1 MAVGQV
7 YSTPEE
13 GWKQVNCNLSPN
25 LFTYSNMNYGSDSNA
40 ASGGLYYPAP
50 SGMNKLNYQT
60 AHNHAYM
67 FCNFTGTKI
76 RIIGYSTN
84 TSSAPEIASIYID
97 GNYVGK
103 WYVPSDRSVGNIYK
117 FCGYENTNLTNK
129 EHTLFIVVEPESG
142 RWHFDCLHIDENAS
156 VIKVNSL
163 LEFNKNQFRAFT
175 GVDDKETKKIKDG
188 SIITAKYLEINPTV
202 FGVFSD
208 MKISNSPVDNDVRSG
223 EGINLETK
231 PYFDFYTTPEDPDI
245 YELKGTNVVFKTT
258 RDLKETD
265 GVTETIDP
273 SKYQEVIDVDYTNKK
288 LSVVPK
294 NVILKS
300 KTLIPVDNTFSGV
313 KCTFTNSDQSIKYLV
328 SLDNENFFTYDA
340 TGATWVAASIDEIDE
355 KGIRNFYTIPYAD
368 IVTFF
373 GGYDKVGI
381 AMKLY
386 VEDPEDV
393 AFYSKADRKFSGFKF
408 TTGDPALCRVESCV
422 RDVNFYVNDIGGSYN
437 GNEKSLI
444 CDTVLSKGINWTR
457 ANDLNRS
464 YSEYSASDV
473 ITNIGYDMS
482 YSEYDVQVALRLLTT
497 EDYNTYVLDP
507 ANVDKFNPSKDVAT
521 WVDNGAN
528 LTNNADFNA
537 LGDSTLTITHDTA
550 DKNTV
555 YNNIGIRPQLF
566 FNTRSKTY
574 HRFDS
579 ETYLPVVRKVK
590 DLEPG
595 KAIACSYTA
604 TTSGVAAGAEG
615 FAIGKNGKSLLPDY
629 GLATPDG
636 YFYFICVGYALSGAL
651 KCIADRVIQT
661 NISWEALNDKGYCVT
676 SGVSLKFGSAKNC
689 LLRLPNTV
697 SENTSGWENLGEWD
711 ACISYYGQHG
721 INPSSNAVWNAASRY
736 SWTLVT
742 PQGAMANRIVRGY
755 QDETNVADVY
765 AQNSTQAATYG
776 GGTDKV
782 STYVGKDVGFRP
794 VIEIQTYVDESQ
806 ITTYPECY
814 LDIAPSIGACKPGQ
828 AIVCEYRQDTANVA
842 GAANAFNFNP
852 DSAKDPIADP
862 APNTPNGK
870 FYFVCVG
877 YAPSGA
883 KKFVA
888 DRNIQC
894 NVSWED
900 LNDKGYCVT
909 SGVDVSEQT
918 GFEKS
923 LMRLMVSDVTNYN
936 MRLESSE
943 WDAIIM
949 RENIGNTDVSAAGC
963 NYWNMKKSLSW
974 MLNTP
979 HDVNASGNMGTMS
992 QRVVRGKETI
1002 DYGDEANFISESTTR
1017 SASIGF
1023 RPVLEVRIEGKSAY
1037 HNCMINTTR
1046 VSEKNSENLFIG
1058 IDGSYEFFDEAQ
1070 TVANASMTMFIN
1082 NDIENLDFNPEMSDE
1097 DHTYHYDLPITKL
1110 EYGDNIIK
1118 IVLST
1123 FTRGTDKSGNETIED
1138 KVDNEFEY
1146 HIFKEYLKKPEC
1158 QTKMREL
1165 ESYTAGFDMGN
1176 GLTIESNT
1184 VVNNGKVKSSDSPE
1198 EILIP
1203 ANTIKITFS
1212 AE

>member
-25 LFTYSNMNYGSDSNA
+25 VYTYSNLNYGSDGNA
-40 ASGGLYYPAP
+40 ASGGLYYPSP

-67 FCNFTGTKI
+67 HCNFTGDKI

-84 TSSAPEIASIYID
+84 TSSTPEIASIYID
-97 GNYVGK
+97 SKYVGK
-103 WYVPSDRSVGNIYK
+103 WFVPTDRSVGNIYK
-117 FCGYENTNLTNK
+117 FCGFEKTDLDDK
-129 EHTLFIVVEPESG
+129 EHTLLIVVEPESG
-142 RWHFDCLHIDENAS
+142 RWHFDCLHVDENATVS
-156 VIKVNSL
+156 KSKLSN
-163 LEFNKNQFRAFT
+163 LEQFRLFT
-175 GVDDKETKKIKDG
+175 GTDDKEVKKLKAG
-188 SIITAKYLEINPTV
+188 KIITAKYLEINPTV
-202 FGVFSD
+202 FGVLSD
-208 MKISNSPVDNDVRSG
+208 LKIADYPVAN
-223 EGINLETK
+223 
-231 PYFDFYTTPEDPDI
+231 DI
-245 YELKGTNVVFKTT
+245 YSGAGVNVSMSSYFEFYETPSKPDMYELTGSNVIFHHT
-258 RDLKETD
+258 RDLVVTD
-265 GVTETIDP
+265 GVTESVDPNDYKEIINVDTDNRTITA
-273 SKYQEVIDVDYTNKK
+273 I
-288 LSVVPK
+288 PK
-294 NVILKS
+294 DIILKT
-300 KTLIPVDNTFSGV
+300 KTLIPTSDTFSGMLLDLSS
-313 KCTFTNSDQSIKYLV
+313 NDQYARFLV
-328 SLDNENFFTYDA
+328 SLDNTTWYTYD
-340 TGATWVAASIDEIDE
+340 TSTSSWVQSDPVNIDTE
-355 KGIRNFYTIPYAD
+355 GITDFTTISYAD
-368 IVTFF
+368 FQTLFSGVSEI
-373 GGYDKVGI
+373 GI
-381 AMKLY
+381 MVKLGI
-386 VEDPEDV
+386 EDPTDV
-393 AFYSKADRKFSGFKF
+393 GLYTVVDRKFANFKF
-408 TTGDPALCRVESCV
+408 TEGDPALCKVESSV
-422 RDVNFYVNDIGGSYN
+422 KSINFYLTNVAGDYN
-437 GNEKSLI
+437 GNEKYLI
-444 CDTVLSKGINWTR
+444 CDSVLSKGITWTS
-457 ANDLNRS
+457 ANDFNK
-464 YSEYSASDV
+464 SDAETDAND
-473 ITNIGYDMS
+473 ITTAIGGNYS
-482 YSEYDVQVALRLLTT
+482 YSEYDVQVGIQLIDHKDGNDRYT
-497 EDYNTYVLDP
+497 DYVLADP
-507 ANVDKFNPSKDVAT
+507 KFGASNKEAT
-521 WVDNGAN
+521 WVDDGAN
-528 LTNNADFNA
+528 LTNNNSFTA
-537 LGDSTLTITHDTA
+537 LGDATLTITHTTA

-555 YNNIGIRPQLF
+555 YDNIGIRPQLY
-566 FNTRSKTY
+566 FNSRSETY

-579 ETYLPVVRKVK
+579 ETYLPVVRKVA

-636 YFYFICVGYALSGAL
+636 YFYFICVGYAPSGAL
-651 KCIADRVIQT
+651 KCIADRNIQT

-697 SENTSGWENLGEWD
+697 SENTSGWANLGEWD

-794 VIEIQTYVDESQ
+794 VIEIQTYVDENEV
-806 ITTYPECY
+806 TTYPECG
-814 LDIAPSIGACKPGQ
+814 LVIAPSIGACKPGQ
-828 AIVCEYRQDTANVA
+828 AVVCEYRQDTANVA
-842 GAANAFNFNP
+842 GGATAFTFNP
-852 DSAKDPIADP
+852 DSTKDPISDP
-862 APNTPNGK
+862 APDTPNGK

-963 NYWNMKKSLSW
+963 NYWNMRKSLSW

-1017 SASIGF
+1017 SDSIGF
-1023 RPVLEVRIEGKSAY
+1023 RPVLEVRVAGATASHDCI
-1037 HNCMINTTR
+1037 INTTN
-1046 VSEKNSENLFIG
+1046 VYEKNPNNVTIG
-1058 IDGSYEFFDEAQ
+1058 IDGSFEFFDEAM
-1070 TVANASMTMFIN
+1070 TVADATFTMFIN
-1082 NDIENLDFNPEMSDE
+1082 NDYENIDFNPEVTDE
-1097 DHTYHYDLPITKL
+1097 DHTYHYDLPIALL
-1110 EYGDNIIK
+1110 EYGDNTIK
-1118 IVLST
+1118 IVIT
-1123 FTRGTDKSGNETIED
+1123 TVFGGETT
-1138 KVDNEFEY
+1138 VNEFEY
-1146 HIFKEYLKKPEC
+1146 HIFREQPGVTTKTRNHKK
-1158 QTKMREL
+1158 
-1165 ESYTAGFDMGN
+1165 YTGGFDQGN
-1176 GLTIESNT
+1176 LSVENETI
-1184 VVNNGKVKSSDSPE
+1184 VNNGKVKSSDSPE
-1198 EILIP
+1198 EIKIP
-1203 ANTIKITFS
+1203 ERTISITFT

>member
-7 YSTPEE
+7 YSTPEA
-13 GWKQVNCNLSPN
+13 GWKQVNCNLTPN
-25 LFTYSNMNYGSDSNA
+25 LYTYVNMNYGGDGNA

-50 SGMNKLNYQT
+50 GGMNKLNYQT
-60 AHNHAYM
+60 PHNHAYM

-84 TSSAPEIASIYID
+84 TSSTPEIASIYID
-97 GNYVGK
+97 GDYSGK
-103 WYVPSDRSVGNIYK
+103 WYVPSDRSAGNIYK

-129 EHTLFIVVEPESG
+129 EHTLLIVVEPESG

-163 LEFNKNQFRAFT
+163 FEFNKKQFRAFT

-188 SIITAKYLEINPTV
+188 TIITAKYLEVNPTR

-208 MKISNSPVDNDVRSG
+208 IKISSSPIDNEVRSG

-231 PYFDFYTTPEDPDI
+231 PYFDFYTTPEDPDV

-258 RDLKETD
+258 RDLKVEN
-265 GVTETIDP
+265 GVTETVDP

-300 KTLIPVDNTFSGV
+300 KQLIPVDNTFSGV
-313 KCTFTNSDQSIKYLV
+313 KCTFSHSDMSAKFLV

-340 TGATWVAASIDEIDE
+340 GTTSWVAASIDEIDE
-355 KGIRNFYTIPYAD
+355 KGISDFYTIPYANMQS
-368 IVTFF
+368 FF
-373 GGYDKVGI
+373 TEPAVGI

-393 AFYSKADRKFSGFKF
+393 AFYSMADRKFSGFKF
-408 TTGDPALCRVESCV
+408 TTGDPALCKVESCV

-457 ANDLNRS
+457 ANNLNRS
-464 YSEYSASDV
+464 YSEYSASDF

-482 YSEYDVQVALRLLTT
+482 YSDYDVQAALRLLTT

-507 ANVDKFNPSKDVAT
+507 VNEAKLNPSKDVAT

-528 LTNNADFNA
+528 LTNNEDFNA
-537 LGDSTLTITHDTA
+537 LGDSTLTITHATA
-550 DKNTV
+550 DKDTV

-566 FNTRSKTY
+566 FNTRSRVY

-604 TTSGVAAGAEG
+604 LTSGVAAGAGG

-636 YFYFICVGYALSGAL
+636 YFYFICVGYAPSGAL

-697 SENTSGWENLGEWD
+697 SENTSGWKNLGEWD

-755 QDETNVADVY
+755 QDETNVAVVY
-765 AQNSTQAATYG
+765 AQNETQAATYG

-782 STYVGKDVGFRP
+782 STYVGNDVGFRP
-794 VIEIQTYVDESQ
+794 VIEIQTYVDEAEV
-806 ITTYPECY
+806 TTYPECG
-814 LDIAPSIGACKPGQ
+814 LVIAPSIGACKPGQ

-842 GAANAFNFNP
+842 GGATAFTFNP
-852 DSAKDPIADP
+852 DSTKDPISDP
-862 APNTPNGK
+862 APDTPNGK

-918 GFEKS
+918 GFERS

-963 NYWNMKKSLSW
+963 NYWNMRKSLSW

-1017 SASIGF
+1017 SDTIGF
-1023 RPVLEVRIEGKSAY
+1023 RPVLEVRIAGATVS
-1037 HNCMINTTR
+1037 HDCIINTTN
-1046 VSEKNSENLFIG
+1046 VYEKNPSNVTIG
-1058 IDGSYEFFDEAQ
+1058 IDGSFEFFDEYM
-1070 TVANASMTMFIN
+1070 TVADATFKMFIN
-1082 NDIENLDFNPEMSDE
+1082 NDYENIDFKPAVTDE
-1097 DHTYHYDLPITKL
+1097 DHTYHYDLPISLL
-1110 EYGDNIIK
+1110 EYGDNTIK
-1118 IVLST
+1118 IVIT
-1123 FTRGTDKSGNETIED
+1123 TVFGGETTA
-1138 KVDNEFEY
+1138 NEFEY
-1146 HIFKEYLKKPEC
+1146 HIFREQPGVTTKTRNHKK
-1158 QTKMREL
+1158 
-1165 ESYTAGFDMGN
+1165 YTGGFDQGN
-1176 GLTIESNT
+1176 LSVENEKI
-1184 VVNNGKVKSSDSPE
+1184 VNNGKVKSSESPE
-1198 EILIP
+1198 EIKIP
-1203 ANTIKITFS
+1203 ERTISITFT